1 VEEVW
6 FFWGIEQ
13 CDEGA
18 APASRL
24 TSKPTNLETL
34 AAVFA
39 ARHDGG
45 VQPVTKIFGHF
56 VDFVAA
62 VNLNCFAGGVED
74 DFAVAALLQV
84 QFDLSAGLGG
94 NRVVNQVIENG
105 KKLSAGHAA
114 ASRAECI
121 LMGKKVFI
129 VVVRLGL
136 TWRASFP

>member
-6 FFWGIEQ
+6 FFWGIRQ
-13 CDEGA
+13 CDKGTE
-18 APASRL
+18 PASL
-24 TSKPTNLETL
+24 LIGKPTKLEIL
-34 AAVFA
+34 AADFA

-45 VQPVTKIFGHF
+45 VQAVTKIFGHF

-62 VNLNCFAGGVED
+62 VNLNCLAGGVED

-84 QFDLSAGLGG
+84 QFDLSSGLGG

-114 ASRAECI
+114 ASGAECI
-121 LMGKKVFI
+121 MMGKKVSI
-129 VVVRLGL
+129 VFVRLGL
-136 TWRASFP
+136 TWLASFP